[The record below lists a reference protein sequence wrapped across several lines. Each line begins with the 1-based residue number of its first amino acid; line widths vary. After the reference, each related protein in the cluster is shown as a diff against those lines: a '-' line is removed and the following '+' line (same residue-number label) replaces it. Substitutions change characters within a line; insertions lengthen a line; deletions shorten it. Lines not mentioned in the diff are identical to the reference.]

1 VHIRLTAK
9 RNRAQQVPTNQV
21 NTLKGSRSR
30 MLELQTSPEG
40 SETPQRFS
48 CAYHLYVGQ
57 ENFSESWLQ
66 TNNDKVRSLLT
77 AYKLILKPN
86 MRVTND
92 KAQLLVAENTNQSAT
107 VPNLQDINVTH
118 AAKSQSALSCANT
131 TFATSTSTDVTAA
144 VAAAVAVAAAAAAA
158 ASNAVSVNSTSH
170 KSTLATTTQQP
181 NTQVESQ
188 LLPSTR
194 HKGKRV
200 AHASDNN
207 DENGSDTNNT
217 KRQKLKRAVAS
228 AHAADKDSE
237 LDKSGTTEG
246 RGSSRGTR
254 MQTQG
259 K

>member
-1 VHIRLTAK
+1 
-9 RNRAQQVPTNQV
+9 
-21 NTLKGSRSR
+21 

-144 VAAAVAVAAAAAAA
+144 VAAVAVAAAAAAA

-217 KRQKLKRAVAS
+217 KRQKLKRAVAIAS